1 MHVPHK
7 TLSDR
12 GRKKFVNFETTI
24 AYKKGPCGMCCVCN
38 PPFENPGYGPAAGK
52 KLIAQKKRGSN
63 ELSPANHARSTP
75 AAIYAVDDLRAH
87 DTYMQL
93 MT

>member
-38 PPFENPGYGPAAGK
+38 PPFENPGYGPEDMGWMEEVIRALYFPINKIPARIRDRDLDISSQG
-52 KLIAQKKRGSN
+52 IGS
-63 ELSPANHARSTP
+63 
-75 AAIYAVDDLRAH
+75 
-87 DTYMQL
+87 
-93 MT
+93 